1 MNAVYPTAR
10 PANWPGRQ
18 YTNLLRIPQAEHPVV
33 RRMEMRLSRAASSE
47 RKSTLLNAEICAGS
61 CK

>member
-10 PANWPGRQ
+10 PAIWPGRQ

-33 RRMEMRLSRAASSE
+33 SAYGNETPMCGIADKKA
-47 RKSTLLNAEICAGS
+47 NY
-61 CK
+61 